1 MFITSTTG
9 IWDFTQVAAVTPSV
23 KLDVSLFVLHPH
35 VRVASYLSTPSKLKQ
50 SRIEIALKSL
60 GDM

>member
-23 KLDVSLFVLHPH
+23 KLCKFVVHPH

-60 GDM
+60 GDMYM

>member
-9 IWDFTQVAAVTPSV
+9 IWDFTQVAAVTVTPSV
-23 KLDVSLFVLHPH
+23 KLCKFVVHPH